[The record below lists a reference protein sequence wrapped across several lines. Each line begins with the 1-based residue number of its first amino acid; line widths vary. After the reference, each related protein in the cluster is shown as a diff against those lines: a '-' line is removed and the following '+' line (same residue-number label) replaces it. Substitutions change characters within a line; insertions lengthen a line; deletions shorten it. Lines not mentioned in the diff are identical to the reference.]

1 MNGRDGSEVAGEEP
15 TQVLVPAEQEEWPVT
30 DLYRVAPEAAEPD
43 ETAVVVSSP
52 PAAALAPRRR
62 LPVVGAGV
70 GVAIL
75 LATLGIALG
84 TWLLS
89 RESHESAANTVTTP
103 ASETGPVTPPP
114 TSQPPTS
121 QRDDVPDVVGLR
133 VASARALLA
142 DAGFEVRVTRRSSD
156 RPPGEVLAQKPAA
169 GGPLQQ
175 PGVTVTLTVARP
187 AGPFVVRVDVPDVLS
202 LPVDEASAQLRRA
215 QLRPQI
221 QLVPSSKGPGTVVE
235 QEPRAGAEVR
245 EGTLVVLSVA
255 RSQPHEVSRVDVPDV
270 VGSTVADARRTLRAR
285 GFRVSIARVLDDAP
299 AGTVVGQTPPAGS
312 SAREGATIRLRVSTG
327 PRAVIVPDVLGM
339 DEITARAELEA
350 AGFVVRVS
358 EEPTDDPASDGLV
371 LRQSPSGGS
380 SSNEDA
386 VVTLVIGRFD

>member
-15 TQVLVPAEQEEWPVT
+15 TQVLVPPEQEEWPVT
-30 DLYRVAPEAAEPD
+30 DLYRVAPEADAPPD
-43 ETAVVVSSP
+43 EAAVVVSSP
-52 PAAALAPRRR
+52 PAAPPAPRRR

-84 TWLLS
+84 SWLLS
-89 RESHESAANTVTTP
+89 RESNESAASTVTTP

-114 TSQPPTS
+114 TPQPPAS
-121 QRDDVPDVVGLR
+121 QQEEIPDVVGLR
-133 VASARALLA
+133 VASARALLE
-142 DAGFEVRVTRRSSD
+142 DAGFEVRVTRQSSD

-169 GGPLQQ
+169 GGPLE
-175 PGVTVTLTVARP
+175 PGETVTLTVARQARP
-187 AGPFVVRVDVPDVLS
+187 VVVQVDVPDVLS
-202 LPVDEASAQLRRA
+202 LPVGEASAQLRRA

-221 QLVPSSKGPGTVVE
+221 ELVPSSKDPGTVVE
-235 QEPRAGAEVR
+235 QEPRAGAEVS

-255 RSQPHEVSRVDVPDV
+255 RSQPPEVSRVDVPDV

-327 PRAVIVPDVLGM
+327 PRAVIVPDVVGM

-358 EEPTDDPASDGLV
+358 EEPTDDPANDGVV

-380 SSNEDA
+380 SSDEGA